1 MDQPERAAPNFIL
14 RALARR
20 RARIAP
26 LAIVAGIAQAS
37 ILAILNTAAESTGRG
52 ETALHEAFQFLC
64 AALLFAAAQM
74 AAMRATTEQVEQAV
88 HEQRTALVESV
99 RRAELGDFER
109 IAEGDL
115 LGPIW
120 KEIQSVS
127 QAAGYLTAAAQSA
140 VLLAFCC
147 VYIAWLSPLAL
158 LLVLGTVTLGILA
171 YLARGR
177 RMVAR
182 MRAVL
187 AAENRLHGLLSDLLQ
202 GFRELK
208 LSPRRGDAL
217 ARELEEA
224 SEQIREQRKTYEN
237 IMARGF
243 TSSQLT
249 FYFITASIV
258 FILPSLSSTF
268 PEVVVKVTAATLFM
282 TSPIGFLGSAVPV
295 FISVRA
301 SLENIRAL
309 EERLHDIEAQASN
322 VEEVE
327 DFRRIGL
334 EQVTFTHHDARGNAL
349 FKLGPLDFSLVK
361 GEIVFVTGGNGSG
374 KSTFVHLLCGL
385 RKPETGTVRLDGLS
399 VDREDWARY
408 RTLFSV
414 IFSDMHLFQRLYGL
428 DAAALDRAR
437 IAEVLDLLE
446 MRDKV
451 GVEDGAFTTIDLS
464 AGQRKRAAM
473 LACVLERRPILV
485 LDEWAADQD
494 PHFRRKFYEVI
505 LPWLR
510 QQGFTI
516 VAVTHDDRYFHH
528 ADRRIH
534 LREGRIVED

>member
-1 MDQPERAAPNFIL
+1 MDPTRPAPPNFIM

-20 RARIAP
+20 RSRIIP
-26 LAIVAGIAQAS
+26 LAIAAGIAQAS
-37 ILAILNTAAESTGRG
+37 ILAILNAAAEITGRG
-52 ETALHEAFQFLC
+52 ETAFNEAFQFLC

-99 RRAELGDFER
+99 RRAELADFER

-120 KEIQSVS
+120 KEIQAVS
-127 QAAGYLTAAAQSA
+127 QAAGYLTAAGQSA

-158 LLVLGTVTLGILA
+158 VLVLATVALGILA
-171 YLARGR
+171 YMARGR

-182 MRAVL
+182 MRTVL
-187 AAENRLHGLLSDLLQ
+187 AAENRLYGLLTDLVQ

-208 LSPRRGDAL
+208 LSQRRGDAL
-217 ARELEEA
+217 ARELEATSTE
-224 SEQIREQRKTYEN
+224 IRDQRKTYEN
-237 IMARGF
+237 TMSRGF

-258 FILPSLSSTF
+258 FILPTLSSTF

-309 EERLHDIEAQASN
+309 EERLQAIEAPAST
-322 VEEVE
+322 VSEID
-327 DFRRIGL
+327 DFSRVDLEGL
-334 EQVTFTHHDARGNAL
+334 TFTHRDARGEAL
-349 FKLGPLDFSLVK
+349 FGLGPLNFTLAK

-385 RKPETGTVRLDGLS
+385 RKPEHGTVRLDE
-399 VDREDWARY
+399 VPVERERWPEY

-414 IFSDMHLFQRLYGL
+414 IFSDMHLFRRLYGL
-428 DAAALDRAR
+428 EAATLDRAR
-437 IAEVLDLLE
+437 IAELLDLFE
-446 MRDKV
+446 ISNRV
-451 GVEDGAFTTIDLS
+451 GVEDGAFTSIDLS

-473 LACVLERRPILV
+473 VASVLERRPILV

-494 PHFRRKFYEVI
+494 PQFRRKFYEVI

-510 QQGFTI
+510 EQGFTI
-516 VAVTHDDRYFHH
+516 VAVTHDDRFFHH
-528 ADRRIH
+528 ADRRVH

>member
-1 MDQPERAAPNFIL
+1 
-14 RALARR
+14 
-20 RARIAP
+20 
-26 LAIVAGIAQAS
+26 
-37 ILAILNTAAESTGRG
+37 
-52 ETALHEAFQFLC
+52 
-64 AALLFAAAQM
+64 
-74 AAMRATTEQVEQAV
+74 MRATTEQVEQAV

-99 RRAELGDFER
+99 RRAELADYER

-120 KEIQSVS
+120 KEIQAVS
-127 QAAGYLTAAAQSA
+127 QAAGYLTAAGQSA

-158 LLVLGTVTLGILA
+158 ALVLGTVAVGIAA
-171 YLARGR
+171 YLGRAR
-177 RMVAR
+177 RMVAH

-187 AAENRLHGLLSDLLQ
+187 AAENRLHGLLIDLLH

-208 LSPRRGDAL
+208 LSPRRGNAL
-217 ARELEEA
+217 ASELEATSRE
-224 SEQIREQRKTYEN
+224 IRDGRKTYEN
-237 IMARGF
+237 TMSRGF

-258 FILPSLSSTF
+258 FVLPSLSSTL

-282 TSPIGFLGSAVPV
+282 TSPIGFLGSAIPV

-309 EERLHDIEAQASN
+309 EVRLRDLEAHATD
-322 VEEVE
+322 VEGRDDFGRIDLE
-327 DFRRIGL
+327 DL
-334 EQVTFTHHDARGNAL
+334 TFTHRDAQGDAL
-349 FKLGPLDFSLVK
+349 FRLGPLNLTLAK
-361 GEIVFVTGGNGSG
+361 GEVVFVTGGNGSG

-385 RKPETGTVRLDGLS
+385 RKPEHGTVRLDGVPVERGGWLS
-399 VDREDWARY
+399 Y

-414 IFSDMHLFQRLYGL
+414 IFSDMHLFRRLYGL
-428 DAAALDRAR
+428 DEATLDPTRV
-437 IAEVLDLLE
+437 AELLDLLE
-446 MRDKV
+446 LGDKV
-451 GVEDGAFTTIDLS
+451 GVEDGAFTTVDLS
-464 AGQRKRAAM
+464 AGQRKRVAM
-473 LACVLERRPILV
+473 VAGILERRPILV

-494 PHFRRKFYEVI
+494 PHFRRKFYEII

-510 QQGFTI
+510 GQGFTI

-534 LREGRIVED
+534 LREGRVAEDRAMASPPGPVQRRGRLRPEHERAEQDDQRGHDEAEDQDAPKAG